1 MADFLSYLRQ
11 PATQG
16 PGLKGARVFLRPPQ
30 LADFEQWAALRAES
44 RDFLQPW
51 EPTWPAD
58 DLTPAAWRQRLR
70 GYWREMREGT
80 ALPLL
85 IFDRHTETLL
95 GGLTLSN
102 IRRGNAQTGTLGYW
116 IGARHARRGYMT
128 EAVQRLLDHA
138 FEDMG
143 LHRIEAACLP
153 ENEPS
158 RRLLERCGF
167 RREGHA
173 RGYLRINGEWR
184 DHLLHAI
191 LAEDWQSAGQDGTA

>member
-11 PATQG
+11 PAVQG
-16 PGLKGARVFLRPPQ
+16 PGLKGARIFLRPPQ

-51 EPTWPAD
+51 EPTWPPD
-58 DLTPAAWRQRLR
+58 DLTPAAWRRRLR
-70 GYWREMREGT
+70 SYWRELREGT

-85 IFDRHTETLL
+85 IFDRHTQVLL

-102 IRRGNAQTGTLGYW
+102 IRRGNAQAGTLGYW

-128 EAVQRLLDHA
+128 EAVRLLLGHA
-138 FEDMG
+138 FGELS
-143 LHRIEAACLP
+143 LHRVEAACLP

-158 RRLLERCGF
+158 RRLLEKCGF
-167 RREGHA
+167 RREGYA
-173 RGYLRINGEWR
+173 RRYLRINGEWR
-184 DHLLHAI
+184 DHLLYAI
-191 LAEDWQSAGQDGTA
+191 LAEDWQTAGGDGTA